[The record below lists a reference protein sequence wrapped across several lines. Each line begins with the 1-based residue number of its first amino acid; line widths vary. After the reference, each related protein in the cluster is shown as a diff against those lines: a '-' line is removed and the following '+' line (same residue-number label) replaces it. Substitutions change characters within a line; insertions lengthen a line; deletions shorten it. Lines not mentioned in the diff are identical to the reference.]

1 MSLLEDRCT
10 TSPMT
15 TGDDVD
21 KNQEEALCNQFAAMP
36 SPSRPSQQQK
46 SAGEDGKSLGKCSD
60 DSTSALHD
68 MITDALIVLEKDW
81 NGHLLLRCLP
91 MTSQDIE
98 NPDMSGEPVDDI
110 NICDYLSGK
119 KKEQHYVRLN
129 FSPSEFP
136 PPLATNPFERGN
148 KVWSKLKKYIEKSS
162 FDSSMSDSPVV
173 CTSAAARGMGKKFAC
188 QVNND
193 SNKKS
198 KSEKR
203 TDVDF
208 RQTFLVNDGERGERP
223 NGRALPRKT
232 SCQDVSKGTCG
243 FSFTVK
249 CDQLGYHITLKRN
262 GGNCVHSHHAKLD
275 STDVSKPPLRLLNDN
290 DYKELKHVHR
300 TQAGEALCR
309 AYLYE
314 KFGKYYPRGKIAYLL
329 DKDPEESSSKE
340 KEFQT
345 DVDNMLK
352 GLIEDENTAST
363 VFWDMAADGNDGCRL
378 VSHSKN
384 FDKQVTV
391 TDLSSDTNMEK
402 VREVVHEDREA
413 RNIRPDQ
420 NLFLSVMWIDK
431 GETTNNL
438 CVSCV

>member
-1 MSLLEDRCT
+1 MSRLENRCT
-10 TSPMT
+10 TSPT
-15 TGDDVD
+15 TTTVGDDVD
-21 KNQEEALCNQFAAMP
+21 KNQEQSLCNQFAAMP
-36 SPSRPSQQQK
+36 SPSRPSQQQN
-46 SAGEDGKSLGKCSD
+46 SAGEDGKSLDKCSD
-60 DSTSALHD
+60 DNTTALHD
-68 MITDALIVLEKDW
+68 MIASSLIGLEKDW
-81 NGHLLLRCLP
+81 TGQLMLQCLP
-91 MTSQDIE
+91 MTSQDMKKS
-98 NPDMSGEPVDDI
+98 DVSWEPFDDI

-136 PPLATNPFERGN
+136 PSDKPFERAN
-148 KVWSKLKKYIEKSS
+148 SVWQKLKKYIEQSS
-162 FDSSMSDSPVV
+162 FDSQKSDSPVV
-173 CTSAAARGMGKKFAC
+173 CTAGAARGMGKRFAC

-208 RQTFLVNDGERGERP
+208 RQTHLVNDGERGERP

-249 CDQLGYHITLKRN
+249 CDNLGYHITLRCN
-262 GGNCVHSHHAKLD
+262 GGNCVHSHHAKFD
-275 STDVSKPPLRLLNDN
+275 STDASKPPLRLMKENDL
-290 DYKELKHVHR
+290 KELKHVHR

-329 DKDPEESSSKE
+329 DKDQEESSSKE

-352 GLIEDENTAST
+352 GLIEDKNTACA
-363 VFWDMAADGNDGCRL
+363 VFWDIAADGNDGCRL
-378 VSHSKN
+378 VSHSKE

-431 GETTNNL
+431 GETASL